1 MYSRLAILTLAFAS
15 TAFATSIFVN
25 NSSFETLPVG
35 GLPIAG
41 YAGGVYSI
49 APIPGWVNGGT
60 SGQFQPG
67 TVPNAYYNTLDL
79 GPTEAYTNGGTISQT
94 VGATV
99 QVGVVYTLLVDL
111 GARLDEGFASVADLL
126 INGNRYVAT
135 GTPLLGGFATFT
147 ATYTGLVA
155 DAGDSITIELSDP
168 TGTGQGNFDNVRLSN
183 NLSSVPEPAT
193 WFTCLAGLAIGA
205 LRMWGRLAAC
215 GRLAIGLLS
224 PPMPDSREI
233 ELP

>member
-1 MYSRLAILTLAFAS
+1 MNLRLAILTLALISAGFAS
-15 TAFATSIFVN
+15 SIFVSN
-25 NSSFETLPVG
+25 ASFETLPAG
-35 GLPIAG
+35 GLTLAG

-49 APIPGWVNGGT
+49 GPIPGWVNGGT

-67 TVPNAYYNTLDL
+67 GPAGTVPNAYYNTLDT

-111 GARLDEGFASVADLL
+111 GARLDEGFTGVADLL
-126 INGNRYVAT
+126 INGNQYFAT
-135 GTPLLGGFATFT
+135 GTPILGGFATFT
-147 ATYTGLVA
+147 AIYTGVAA

-168 TGTGQGNFDNVRLSN
+168 TFTGQGDFDNVRLSN

-193 WFTCLAGLAIGA
+193 CLTCLAGLALAA
-205 LRMWGRLAAC
+205 LRLRK
-215 GRLAIGLLS
+215 
-224 PPMPDSREI
+224 
-233 ELP
+233 